1 METVL
6 LHEKTTQIPR
16 RAAKGSLSRSILSS
30 ESRKE
35 LGDNMIQI
43 YRWQRVGIF
52 VDTQNLY
59 YSAKNLYGAKVD
71 FRRVMEVGLNQ
82 RQLIRAIIYVIKADI
97 PEEES
102 FFEALRNIGYEV
114 KIKELRTYY
123 DGTKRGDWDMGIA
136 IDTIKM
142 ANKLDS
148 VVIVSGDGDFV
159 ALVEHLKTQ
168 GVKVEVMAFGKS
180 TSSELKKVANEFV
193 DLDANYES
201 YLIR

>member
-1 METVL
+1 
-6 LHEKTTQIPR
+6 
-16 RAAKGSLSRSILSS
+16 
-30 ESRKE
+30 
-35 LGDNMIQI
+35 MIQI

-71 FRRVMEVGLNQ
+71 FRKVMEVGLNQ

-97 PEEES
+97 PEEEG

-142 ANKLDS
+142 AEKLDT
-148 VVIVSGDGDFV
+148 VVLVSGDGDFS
-159 ALVEHLKTQ
+159 ALVEHLKAR
-168 GVKVEVMAFGKS
+168 GVRVEVMAFGKS
-180 TSSELKKVANEFV
+180 TSSDLRRAANEFI
-193 DLDANYES
+193 DMDITYENF
-201 YLIR
+201 LIR

>member
-1 METVL
+1 
-6 LHEKTTQIPR
+6 
-16 RAAKGSLSRSILSS
+16 
-30 ESRKE
+30 
-35 LGDNMIQI
+35 MIQI

-71 FRRVMEVGLNQ
+71 FRKVLEVGLNQ
-82 RQLIRAIIYVIKADI
+82 RQLIRAVIYVVRADI

-136 IDTIKM
+136 IDTIKL
-142 ANKLDS
+142 ANKLDT
-148 VVIVSGDGDFV
+148 VVVVSGDGDFT
-159 ALVEHLKTQ
+159 ALVEHLQ
-168 GVKVEVMAFGKS
+168 AMGVKVEVMAFGKS
-180 TSSELKKVANEFV
+180 TSSDLKREANDFIDM
-193 DLDANYES
+193 DLNYENF
-201 YLIR
+201 LIR

>member
-1 METVL
+1 
-6 LHEKTTQIPR
+6 
-16 RAAKGSLSRSILSS
+16 
-30 ESRKE
+30 
-35 LGDNMIQI
+35 MIQI

-71 FRRVMEVGLNQ
+71 FRRVLEVGLNQ
-82 RQLIRAIIYVIKADI
+82 RQLIRAIIYVIRADI
-97 PEEES
+97 PEEEA

-136 IDTIKM
+136 IDTIKL
-142 ANKLDS
+142 ANKLDT
-148 VVIVSGDGDFV
+148 VVLVSGDGDFV
-159 ALVEHLKTQ
+159 ALVEHLKAR

-180 TSSELKKVANEFV
+180 TSSDLKRVTNEFI
-193 DLDANYES
+193 DLDLNYENF
-201 YLIR
+201 LIR

>member
-1 METVL
+1 
-6 LHEKTTQIPR
+6 
-16 RAAKGSLSRSILSS
+16 
-30 ESRKE
+30 
-35 LGDNMIQI
+35 MIQL

-71 FRRVMEVGLNQ
+71 FRKVLEVGLNQ

-97 PEEES
+97 PEEEG

-142 ANKLDS
+142 AEKLDT
-148 VVIVSGDGDFV
+148 VVLVSGDGDFV
-159 ALVEHLKTQ
+159 ALVDHLKAK
-168 GVKVEVMAFGKS
+168 GVSVEVMAFGKS
-180 TSSELKKVANEFV
+180 TSSDLKRVVNEFI
-193 DLDANYES
+193 DLDMNYENF
-201 YLIR
+201 LIR

>member
-1 METVL
+1 
-6 LHEKTTQIPR
+6 
-16 RAAKGSLSRSILSS
+16 
-30 ESRKE
+30 
-35 LGDNMIQI
+35 MIQL

-71 FRRVMEVGLNQ
+71 FRKVLEVGLNQ

-97 PEEES
+97 PEEEG

-142 ANKLDS
+142 AEKLDT
-148 VVIVSGDGDFV
+148 VVLVSGDGDFV
-159 ALVEHLKTQ
+159 ALVDHLKAK
-168 GVKVEVMAFGKS
+168 GVNVEVMA
-180 TSSELKKVANEFV
+180 
-193 DLDANYES
+193 
-201 YLIR
+201 

>member
-1 METVL
+1 
-6 LHEKTTQIPR
+6 
-16 RAAKGSLSRSILSS
+16 
-30 ESRKE
+30 
-35 LGDNMIQI
+35 MIQL

-71 FRRVMEVGLNQ
+71 FRKVLEVGLNQ

-97 PEEES
+97 PEEEG

-142 ANKLDS
+142 AEKLDT
-148 VVIVSGDGDFV
+148 VVLVSGDGDFV
-159 ALVEHLKTQ
+159 ALVDHLKAK
-168 GVKVEVMAFGKS
+168 GVNVEVMAFGKS
-180 TSSELKKVANEFV
+180 TSSDLKRVVNEFI
-193 DLDANYES
+193 DLDMNYENF
-201 YLIR
+201 LIR

>member
-1 METVL
+1 
-6 LHEKTTQIPR
+6 
-16 RAAKGSLSRSILSS
+16 
-30 ESRKE
+30 
-35 LGDNMIQI
+35 MIQI

-71 FRRVMEVGLNQ
+71 FRKVLEVGLNQ

-97 PEEES
+97 PEEEN

-142 ANKLDS
+142 ADKLDT
-148 VVIVSGDGDFV
+148 VVLVSGDGDFV
-159 ALVEHLKTQ
+159 ALVEHLKAR
-168 GVKVEVMAFGKS
+168 GNRVEVMAFGKS
-180 TSSELKKVANEFV
+180 TSSDLRRATNDFI
-193 DLDANYES
+193 DLDIDHEN

>member
-1 METVL
+1 
-6 LHEKTTQIPR
+6 
-16 RAAKGSLSRSILSS
+16 
-30 ESRKE
+30 
-35 LGDNMIQI
+35 MIQI

-71 FRRVMEVGLNQ
+71 FRKILEVGLNQ

-97 PEEES
+97 PEEEG

-142 ANKLDS
+142 ADKLDT
-148 VVIVSGDGDFV
+148 VVLVSGDGDFV
-159 ALVEHLKTQ
+159 ALVEHLKAK
-168 GVKVEVMAFGKS
+168 GVNVEVMAFGKS
-180 TSSELKKVANEFV
+180 TSSDLKRVVQEFI
-193 DLDANYES
+193 DLDINYES
-201 YLIR
+201 FLIR

>member
-1 METVL
+1 
-6 LHEKTTQIPR
+6 
-16 RAAKGSLSRSILSS
+16 
-30 ESRKE
+30 
-35 LGDNMIQI
+35 MIQL

-71 FRRVMEVGLNQ
+71 FRKVLEVGLNQ

-97 PEEES
+97 PEEEG

-142 ANKLDS
+142 AGKLDT
-148 VVIVSGDGDFV
+148 VVLVSGDGDFV
-159 ALVEHLKTQ
+159 ALVDHLKAK
-168 GVKVEVMAFGKS
+168 GVNVEVMAFGKS
-180 TSSELKKVANEFV
+180 TSSDLKRVVNEFI
-193 DLDANYES
+193 DLDMNYENF
-201 YLIR
+201 LIR